1 METMDS
7 HPSDGDHDLPDV
19 EPASAS
25 KRDHWL
31 SALVRADA
39 LALTSAAAALCAF
52 IGIPAMRDT
61 VNVFLFNPQPDQ
73 TMWIWVWLPS
83 VIAAGLAVIGGLLA
97 LRQAAAQDSPGW
109 VRAVAGLATLF
120 GALLAIGLTV
130 MWLYSP
136 DIETL
141 FGPAVF

>member
-1 METMDS
+1 MDS
-7 HPSDGDHDLPDV
+7 HPGDRDDDLPDAA
-19 EPASAS
+19 PAPSS
-25 KRDHWL
+25 QRTHWL
-31 SALVRADA
+31 AGLVRADA
-39 LALTSAAAALCAF
+39 LALTSAAAALSAF

-61 VNVFLFNPQPDQ
+61 VNVFLFNPQTDE
-73 TMWIWVWLPS
+73 TMWIWVWLPPL
-83 VIAAGLAVIGGLLA
+83 IAAGLAVVGGLLA

-136 DIETL
+136 DLTEF
-141 FGPAVF
+141 FGPTF